1 VKKPKKHDHFGCL
14 EPVAYGLRIFSS
26 IFRAPCLGLT
36 KKNLWMEHVAGC
48 IFPHQNRSI
57 LWFSHIPSVI
67 FTWMTFLQKDQAGT
81 CWPHATPRLQNATG
95 IPCSWWAAALL
106 QVHKLWLP
114 HSLTANYTCRQQWLL
129 QWLWVCPKIWYSEIL
144 SVNHHFPPMTSSHL
158 GFFQYIISIYTIF
171 RHTQILVHI
180 GSLR

>member
-14 EPVAYGLRIFSS
+14 EPVAYGLGIFSS

-114 HSLTANYTCRQQWLL
+114 HSLTANYTCRQLDYYNDCGF
-129 QWLWVCPKIWYSEIL
+129 VRKYGTPK
-144 SVNHHFPPMTSSHL
+144 SSSQSS
-158 GFFQYIISIYTIF
+158 F
-171 RHTQILVHI
+171 
-180 GSLR
+180 SLPYDK